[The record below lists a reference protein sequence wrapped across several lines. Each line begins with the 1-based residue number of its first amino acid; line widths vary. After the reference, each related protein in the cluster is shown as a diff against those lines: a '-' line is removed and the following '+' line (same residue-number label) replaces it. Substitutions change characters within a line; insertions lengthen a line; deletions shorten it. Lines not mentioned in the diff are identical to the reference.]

1 MPVEP
6 EDMAEARQLLA
17 MGQIVINQKH
27 GMVERLQSQLAEAQ
41 ADILA
46 LAAEIDRLRNVQAS
60 QNAAWAGEVERLNA
74 HLSPPFWDHFRGST
88 GAAIPRQTKD
98 NQ

>member
-1 MPVEP
+1 MSDAEEP
-6 EDMAEARQLLA
+6 CCPSCGVAYVDHLGLIGTCRQLQEAR
-17 MGQIVINQKH
+17 
-27 GMVERLQSQLAEAQ
+27 
-41 ADILA
+41 ADILV
-46 LAAEIDRLRNVQAS
+46 LAAEIDRLRNVQAT

-74 HLSPPFWDHFRGST
+74 HLSPPGDQFRGST

>member
-74 HLSPPFWDHFRGST
+74 HLSPPFGDHFRGST
-88 GAAIPRQTKD
+88 GASIPRQTKD

>member
-1 MPVEP
+1 MSEAEEPRCPSCGVAWVEHLGMIGTCR
-6 EDMAEARQLLA
+6 ELQQAR
-17 MGQIVINQKH
+17 
-27 GMVERLQSQLAEAQ
+27 
-41 ADILA
+41 ADILV

-74 HLSPPFWDHFRGST
+74 HLSPPFGDHFRGST